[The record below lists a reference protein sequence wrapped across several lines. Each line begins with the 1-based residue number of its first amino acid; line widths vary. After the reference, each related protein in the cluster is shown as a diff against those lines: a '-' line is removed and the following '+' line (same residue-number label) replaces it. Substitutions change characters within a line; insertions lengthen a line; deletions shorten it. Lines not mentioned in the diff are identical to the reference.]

1 MEENIEFKIND
12 HKILLEKV
20 LVRLDWSLPILFV
33 CIDENKQR
41 YLAMC
46 LDSNGTE
53 VLLAKV
59 GNKELYKMIKGN
71 ITMRNIFEI
80 SEMLW
85 KIKVG
90 ESFQEDMCT
99 SIKFYELEED
109 ELPTKDSYYE
119 IPNKEI
125 EDFTEQLINK
135 I

>member
-1 MEENIEFKIND
+1 MEENIEFIIND
-12 HKILLEKV
+12 HKLFLEQV
-20 LVRLDWSLPILFV
+20 LVRLDWNRPILFI

-46 LDSNGTE
+46 LDNNGTE

-59 GNKELYKMIKGN
+59 GNKELYKMLKGI
-71 ITMRNIFEI
+71 ITMRNIFEN

-90 ESFQEDMCT
+90 KSYQEDLCT
-99 SIKFYELEED
+99 MIDFNKINED

-125 EDFTEQLINK
+125 EDFAEQLIY